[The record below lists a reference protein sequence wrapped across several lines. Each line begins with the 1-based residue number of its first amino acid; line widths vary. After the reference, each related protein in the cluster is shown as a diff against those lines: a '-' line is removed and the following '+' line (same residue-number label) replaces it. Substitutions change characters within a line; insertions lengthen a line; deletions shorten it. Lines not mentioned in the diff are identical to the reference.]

1 MTERGRPSIYTP
13 EIAALICERLA
24 EGWTLREVCKA
35 DDMPVESTVRNWA
48 LTDHEGFFAHYA
60 KAREIGYHAMADE
73 TLDIADNA
81 ANDWMERNGEDD
93 AGWQAN
99 GEHIQR
105 SRLRIDTRKWL
116 LSKALPK
123 VYGDKAQI
131 DHTTNGK
138 DMPASAITL
147 TDDQLAQIVAGDGKQ
162 K

>member
-13 EIAALICERLA
+13 EIAELICERLA
-24 EGWTLREVCKA
+24 EGWTLREVCKP

-123 VYGDKAQI
+123 VYGDKLTHSN
-131 DHTTNGK
+131 DPENP
-138 DMPASAITL
+138 MPASAITL
-147 TDDQLAQIVAGDGKQ
+147 TDDQLAKIVAGDGKQ